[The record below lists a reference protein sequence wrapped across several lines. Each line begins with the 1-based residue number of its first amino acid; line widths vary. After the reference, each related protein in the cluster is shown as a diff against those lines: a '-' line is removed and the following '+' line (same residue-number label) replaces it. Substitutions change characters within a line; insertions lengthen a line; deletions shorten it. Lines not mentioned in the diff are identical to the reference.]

1 MSPSHLIPSLSGTQN
16 IGNIAHPPHPPHIL
30 LHGPRKSKA
39 VSGMSGNFRQ
49 VTSGLWDSVSSPVS
63 GCFDLGK
70 DGRQISSRV
79 RQVQKVSDAGI
90 CCKTI
95 RSSDHDGQY
104 GRVPETEKEAIIHL
118 QLIFVLRNFFFL
130 WHVGSSSLTKDWTWA
145 PCTGSSVLTTGPP
158 GKSLQLIII
167 WEWGLFSKRCGKS
180 GFLCESFQFL
190 NVGTKFFRNT
200 KWAKLNTSVCWNQ
213 PMDLQG
219 EASGPDDV

>member
-1 MSPSHLIPSLSGTQN
+1 MNGHLQFVIGQESNMSPSHLIPSLSGTQN

-49 VTSGLWDSVSSPVS
+49 VTSGLWDSISSPVS

-95 RSSDHDGQY
+95 RSSDHNGQY

-118 QLIFVLRNFFFL
+118 QLIFVLRNFFFCGMWDL
-130 WHVGSSSLTKDWTWA
+130 VPWPKIE
-145 PCTGSSVLTTGPP
+145 PGPP
-158 GKSLQLIII
+158 ALGAQS
-167 WEWGLFSKRCGKS
+167 
-180 GFLCESFQFL
+180 
-190 NVGTKFFRNT
+190 
-200 KWAKLNTSVCWNQ
+200 
-213 PMDLQG
+213 
-219 EASGPDDV
+219 